1 MFKKLLIGILGLVSA
16 VAVAQPPYSYS
27 PFKQVYTDPPSLA
40 CSAVV
45 NKGVFAKS
53 TTNVLYLCSNNNIT
67 ATYEWDAL
75 GASFTLTA
83 NVMPI
88 ATSTHTLGDGPIDYN
103 ITAPNFYAFV
113 AHKDADTGIQIGAGT
128 LGITLDTEAN
138 DIVTGTGNGPI
149 ALYAGS
155 YGTFDANTG
164 LALSANLGQLY
175 LSSNDAADDAAI
187 QIQGLTAKAISIDQN
202 STGPINIAA
211 NDINHYFQNTYGI
224 KQGASTFI
232 FDWGKTASD
241 TFTINAGVD
250 GSSALNL
257 KSSTSMSL
265 YTAGGA
271 GTFSFS
277 ADTFF
282 NTHSFTLNSG
292 DPTIAFILA
301 MHCGGSPT
309 TATVANYI
317 GIQMPGSC
325 TMYNLTLPT
334 GPPSSSNSTMT
345 CTNSGGNVTCAWT
358 APGSN
363 TVYRCLTAGATLPA
377 GSLTT
382 NSAACGT
389 STDSG
394 LKSN

>member
-1 MFKKLLIGILGLVSA
+1 MFKKLLIGILGLASA
-16 VAVAQPPYSYS
+16 MAVAQPPYSYS

-40 CSAVV
+40 CSSVV

-53 TTNVLYLCSNNNIT
+53 TSNTLYLCSNNNIS

-113 AHKDADTGIQIGAGT
+113 AHKDADTGILIGAGT

-138 DIVTGTGNGPI
+138 DIVIGTGNGPI
-149 ALYAGS
+149 ILDAGT
-155 YGTFDANTG
+155 YGSFQTNSG
-164 LALSANLGQLY
+164 LSMTSGFGQLGLY
-175 LSSNDAADDAAI
+175 SNDPTDDASI
-187 QIQGLTAKAISIDQN
+187 EIQGSTAKAISIDQAGL
-202 STGPINIAA
+202 GPINIAA

-224 KQGASTFI
+224 KQGTSTYI
-232 FDWGKTASD
+232 VDWGVTAPD
-241 TFTINAGVD
+241 TLTVNAGVD
-250 GSSALNL
+250 GSSGLQL
-257 KSSTSMSL
+257 KSSTAISL

-271 GTFSFS
+271 GNFSFS
-277 ADTFF
+277 SDTSF
-282 NTHSFTLNSG
+282 NTHRVALDSG
-292 DPTIAFILA
+292 DPTIAFVLA

-309 TATVANYI
+309 TATVSNYI
-317 GIQMPGSC
+317 GIQMPSSC